1 MITLSELPAPNAP
14 NALKPSDARWL
25 LVDHNVLTG
34 PLARTYSS
42 SEITGCVD
50 HHGDEGKVPRDAD
63 PRVIEKCGSCMSLVV
78 EHSRAIWDSLEED
91 EKESIGDGT
100 NNNDNDNDNDNDD
113 NDLQYHL
120 ARLAL
125 APVLIDTRNL
135 GDATKTTARDE
146 RAVEYAE
153 AKLSSAGGGSDDKT
167 YDRTT
172 LFERLSRLKSD
183 IEPLS
188 LRDILRKDYKEW
200 DEGEGGGDESKRKD
214 GAKASA
220 PQVLKLGTSS
230 VPRSISFLVQKAGSE
245 GKLVD
250 ALASWGE
257 ERGVDLVVVMSSFSP
272 AEEVDSSSSGS
283 EDHARELLVWART
296 GEQAA
301 DAARRFADANA
312 EMLELRTWGDGKLD
326 VVGQDGQD
334 GREWRR
340 CWTQGKM
347 ECSRKQ
353 VAPML
358 REAMKRS
365 LYD

>member
-50 HHGDEGKVPRDAD
+50 HHDDEGKVPRDAD

-78 EHSRAIWDSLEED
+78 EHSRAIWDSLEE
-91 EKESIGDGT
+91 KETVGDDV
-100 NNNDNDNDNDNDD
+100 NNNDKNN

-135 GDATKTTARDE
+135 GDATKTTDRDE

-153 AKLSSAGGGSDDKT
+153 AKLASAGGGSSSGDKT
-167 YDRTT
+167 YDRTA

-200 DEGEGGGDESKRKD
+200 DEGEGAGDESKRKD
-214 GAKASA
+214 GGKASA

-296 GEQAA
+296 GEQAV

-326 VVGQDGQD
+326 VVGQGGQD